1 MTGYGRAKKTL
12 SNRDITVEVRSVNNR
27 YLDCTVKL
35 PRAYIFAED
44 AIKGRVQKAVS
55 RGKVD
60 VFVTID
66 STGADEEVV
75 VVNEG
80 LARSYLE
87 ALRKLYEIDGG
98 NYLQKQS
105 YAADLARIPDVL
117 TVTKAEED
125 LESVG
130 ADICE
135 VLDEALAS
143 YNQMR
148 ATEGEKLAED
158 IGGRLTTIETLTGKV
173 EERSPETVREY
184 REKLTARMQEVLQST
199 TIDESRILT
208 EAAIYADKI
217 AVDEETVRLRS
228 HVSQLRD
235 MLLSDEP
242 MGRKMDFLIQEVNR
256 ESNTIGSKCND
267 VAIARDVVALQ
278 AEVEK
283 IREQVQNIEEGAKQM
298 KLLNI
303 GFGNMVSAERLIAV
317 VSPDS
322 APIKRL
328 IQESRERGMLI
339 DATYGRKTA
348 SVFIMDSDH
357 VVLSA
362 IAADK
367 LIARLGVETLAMEEE
382 A

>member
-1 MTGYGRAKKTL
+1 MVKSMTGYGRAKKTL

-44 AIKGRVQKAVS
+44 AIKGRVQKAIS

-125 LESVG
+125 LEMIS
-130 ADICE
+130 ADICA
-135 VLDEALAS
+135 VLDDALAA
-143 YNQMR
+143 YNAMR
-148 ATEGEKLAED
+148 AVEGEKLALD
-158 IGGRLTTIETLTGKV
+158 VSSRVDTIEETVSKV
-173 EERSPETVREY
+173 EAQSPQTVAAY
-184 REKLTARMQEVLQST
+184 RQRLEAKMQEVLQST

-208 EAAIYADKI
+208 EAAIFADKV

-228 HVSQLRD
+228 HIAQLRD
-235 MLLSDEP
+235 MLQSGEP
-242 MGRKMDFLIQEVNR
+242 VGRKLDFLIQEVNR
-256 ESNTIGSKCND
+256 ECNTIGSKCND
-267 VAIARDVVALQ
+267 LTVARDVVNMK

-283 IREQVQNIEEGAKQM
+283 IREQVQN
-298 KLLNI
+298 
-303 GFGNMVSAERLIAV
+303 
-317 VSPDS
+317 
-322 APIKRL
+322 
-328 IQESRERGMLI
+328 
-339 DATYGRKTA
+339 
-348 SVFIMDSDH
+348 
-357 VVLSA
+357 
-362 IAADK
+362 
-367 LIARLGVETLAMEEE
+367 ME
-382 A
+382 